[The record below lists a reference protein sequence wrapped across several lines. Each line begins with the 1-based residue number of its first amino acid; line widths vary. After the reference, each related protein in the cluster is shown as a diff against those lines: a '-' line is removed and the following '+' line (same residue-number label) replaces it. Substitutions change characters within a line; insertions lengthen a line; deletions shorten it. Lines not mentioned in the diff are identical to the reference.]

1 MQRRKS
7 RRIRQRAQ
15 QDAAQAEA
23 VQEEAAQVPVMAE
36 GVQVSGTLQEYCY
49 WLEDVKGENEMEIA
63 VLQDQVRK
71 LVSLREEKEGYMVL
85 RNHISE
91 RNVIIDRLESQLD
104 AERASV
110 RAFQAGVDRLL
121 QENRELGY
129 ALEFGCNL
137 SGLLAGMQDPVVRQE
152 LYRRDHPG
160 QQ

>member
-23 VQEEAAQVPVMAE
+23 MQEEPAQVPVMAE
-36 GVQVSGTLQEYCY
+36 GVQVPGTLQEYCY
-49 WLEDVKGENEMEIA
+49 WLEEVKGENEMEIA
-63 VLQDQVRK
+63 VLQDQVGK
-71 LVSLREEKEGYMVL
+71 LTSLREEKEGYMVL
-85 RNHISE
+85 RKHISE
-91 RNVIIDRLESQLD
+91 RNAMIDRLGSLLD
-104 AERASV
+104 AERARV
-110 RAFQAGVDRLL
+110 LAFQAGTDRLL

-137 SGLLAGMQDPVVRQE
+137 SGLLAGMQDPMVRQA

>member
-23 VQEEAAQVPVMAE
+23 MQEETAQVSVMAE
-36 GVQVSGTLQEYCY
+36 GVQVPGTLQEYCY
-49 WLEDVKGENEMEIA
+49 WLEEVKGENELEIA
-63 VLQDQVRK
+63 VLQDQVGK

-85 RNHISE
+85 RKHISE
-91 RNVIIDRLESQLD
+91 RNAIIDRLESQLD
-104 AERASV
+104 AEHARV
-110 RAFQAGVDRLL
+110 LAFQGMTDRLL

-137 SGLLAGMQDPVVRQE
+137 SGLLAGMQDPMVRQA